1 MSLAKRPKPAQ
12 PSHHSDI
19 QVTHDCFYDPSGPRI
34 CIAAPAAMSLF
45 VLPFEQG
52 QRREQTT
59 TAAIDFA
66 RAVSKKVEGRMRT
79 ITRNGWRCQRL
90 FKVARNTSAAF
101 AIVIAASALITAG
114 AVQAQDFPGG
124 RPIEMTVMFGAGSA
138 ADVTARYL
146 AEGMAKTLG
155 VPVPVVNR
163 TGGGGA
169 IGYSHVQQQKPDGH
183 AIIWNSNSISTN
195 YHSGILSFDYKAFDA
210 VARVSVEIPVIAVR
224 SDSPWKSL
232 QEFLDYA
239 KANPGK
245 LRIGNSGTGS
255 HTHFAASALFLTG
268 GAKVI
273 NVPFGEGQAIV
284 NLLGSRIEGVVQLP
298 AALVS
303 HVKGGNVRILAA
315 LGSERDPVFP
325 DVPTAKELGF
335 PVALDMWRGIAVPDG
350 TPKPVIAKLQQA
362 IKDSVQSPGFAD
374 AGKTIGFT
382 PAYLPADDFG
392 SLIASDDAKLAQ
404 VMGELGLKKK

>member
-1 MSLAKRPKPAQ
+1 M
-12 PSHHSDI
+12 
-19 QVTHDCFYDPSGPRI
+19 
-34 CIAAPAAMSLF
+34 
-45 VLPFEQG
+45 
-52 QRREQTT
+52 
-59 TAAIDFA
+59 TA
-66 RAVSKKVEGRMRT
+66 
-79 ITRNGWRCQRL
+79 
-90 FKVARNTSAAF
+90 ARNTSAAF
-101 AIVIAASALITAG
+101 VVLMAAVG
-114 AVQAQDFPGG
+114 GVQAQDFPGG
-124 RPIEMTVMFGAGSA
+124 RPVEMTVMFGAGSA

-146 AEGMAKTLG
+146 AEGMAKSLG

-183 AIIWNSNSISTN
+183 SIIWNSNSISTN

-210 VARVSVEIPVIAVR
+210 VARVSVETPVIAVR
-224 SDSPWKSL
+224 ADSPWKSL
-232 QEFLDYA
+232 QEFVDYA
-239 KANPGK
+239 KVNPGK

-303 HVKGGNVRILAA
+303 HVKSGDVRVLAV

-325 DVPTAKELGF
+325 KVSTAKELGY
-335 PVALDMWRGIAVPDG
+335 PVALDMWRGIAVPEG
-350 TPKPVIAKLQQA
+350 TPKPVIAKLQEA
-362 IKDSVQSPGFAD
+362 IKGSVQSGTFAD

-382 PAYLPADDFG
+382 PAYLPAEDFG
-392 SLIASDDAKLAQ
+392 ALIASDDAKLAQ
-404 VMGELGLKKK
+404 VMAELGLKKK

>member
-1 MSLAKRPKPAQ
+1 
-12 PSHHSDI
+12 
-19 QVTHDCFYDPSGPRI
+19 
-34 CIAAPAAMSLF
+34 
-45 VLPFEQG
+45 
-52 QRREQTT
+52 
-59 TAAIDFA
+59 
-66 RAVSKKVEGRMRT
+66 MRT
-79 ITRNGWRCQRL
+79 ITQRGSASDSP
-90 FKVARNTSAAF
+90 FKAARNTGAAF
-101 AIVIAASALITAG
+101 AVLMTAAVTVAASG
-114 AVQAQDFPGG
+114 GGVQAQDFPGG

-146 AEGMAKTLG
+146 AEGMAKSLG

-169 IGYSHVQQQKPDGH
+169 IGYNHVQQQKADGH
-183 AIIWNSNSISTN
+183 SIIWNSNSISTN

-210 VARVSVEIPVIAVR
+210 VARVSVETPVIAVR
-224 SDSPWKSL
+224 GDSPWKSL
-232 QEFLDYA
+232 QEFIQYA

-303 HVKGGNVRILAA
+303 HIKSGDVRILAV
-315 LGSERDPVFP
+315 LGSERDPVLP
-325 DVPTAKELGF
+325 EVPTAKELGF
-335 PVALDMWRGIAVPDG
+335 PVALDMWRGIAVPEG

-362 IKDSVQSPGFAD
+362 IRDSVQSPAFAD

-382 PAYLPADDFG
+382 PAYLPAEDFG
-392 SLIASDDAKLAQ
+392 ALIASDDAKLAQ
-404 VMGELGLKKK
+404 VMAELGLKKK

>member
-19 QVTHDCFYDPSGPRI
+19 QVAHDCLYDPSTDLRRRPGRD
-34 CIAAPAAMSLF
+34 
-45 VLPFEQG
+45 VLIRPSIEQE

-59 TAAIDFA
+59 TAAIGFA
-66 RAVSKKVEGRMRT
+66 RAVSKKVEGRMCT
-79 ITRNGWRCQRL
+79 ITRNGWTCERL
-90 FKVARNTSAAF
+90 SKMARNTSAAF
-101 AIVIAASALITAG
+101 AALIAAAVVTAPG

-124 RPIEMTVMFGAGSA
+124 RPVEMTVMFGAGSA

-232 QEFLDYA
+232 QEFIDYA

-335 PVALDMWRGIAVPDG
+335 PVVLDMWRGIAVPEG

-362 IKDSVQSPGFAD
+362 IRDSVQSPGFAD

-382 PAYLPADDFG
+382 PAYLPAEDFG

>member
-1 MSLAKRPKPAQ
+1 
-12 PSHHSDI
+12 
-19 QVTHDCFYDPSGPRI
+19 
-34 CIAAPAAMSLF
+34 
-45 VLPFEQG
+45 
-52 QRREQTT
+52 
-59 TAAIDFA
+59 
-66 RAVSKKVEGRMRT
+66 MRT
-79 ITRNGWRCQRL
+79 IKLRSYTLHAYARHDLTKLTRL
-90 FKVARNTSAAF
+90 ARSN
-101 AIVIAASALITAG
+101 AASPRKNITTKSARSITGAALAVCLATAAAG
-114 AVQAQDFPGG
+114 VANAQQFPDG

-169 IGYSHVQQQKPDGH
+169 IGYSHVQQQRPDGH
-183 AIIWNSNSISTN
+183 SIIWNSNSISTN
-195 YHSGILSFDYKAFDA
+195 YHSGILSFDYKAFEA
-210 VARVSVEIPVIAVR
+210 VARVSVETPVIAVR
-224 SDSPWKSL
+224 SDAPWKTL
-232 QEFLDYA
+232 GEFMEFA

-245 LRIGNSGTGS
+245 VRIGNSGAGS

-303 HVKGGNVRILAA
+303 HVKGGNVRVLAV
-315 LGSERDPVFP
+315 LGAEHDPVFP
-325 DVPTAKELGF
+325 DVPTAKEQGF
-335 PVALDMWRGIAVPDG
+335 PVALDMWRGIAVPER
-350 TPKPVIAKLQQA
+350 TPKAVIAKLQEA
-362 IKDSVQSPGFAD
+362 IKSSVESQAFAD

-382 PAYLPADDFG
+382 PAYLPSEDFG
-392 SLIASDDAKLAQ
+392 ALIASDDAKLAQ

>member
-1 MSLAKRPKPAQ
+1 MPTVARAGSTRESLILSLAA
-12 PSHHSDI
+12 
-19 QVTHDCFYDPSGPRI
+19 
-34 CIAAPAAMSLF
+34 
-45 VLPFEQG
+45 
-52 QRREQTT
+52 RRM
-59 TAAIDFA
+59 
-66 RAVSKKVEGRMRT
+66 G
-79 ITRNGWRCQRL
+79 
-90 FKVARNTSAAF
+90 AAF
-101 AIVIAASALITAG
+101 AILMAAAG
-114 AVQAQDFPGG
+114 AAPAQDFPGG
-124 RPIEMTVMFGAGSA
+124 RPVKMTVMFGAGSA

-183 AIIWNSNSISTN
+183 SIIWNSNSISTN

-210 VARVSVEIPVIAVR
+210 VARVSVETPVIAVR
-224 SDSPWKSL
+224 ADSPWKSL
-232 QEFLDYA
+232 REFIEYA

-303 HVKGGNVRILAA
+303 HIKSGDVRILAV
-315 LGSERDPVFP
+315 LGSERDPVLP
-325 DVPTAKELGF
+325 EVPTAKELGF
-335 PVALDMWRGIAVPDG
+335 PVALDMWRGIAVPEG
-350 TPKPVIAKLQQA
+350 TPKPVIAKLAQA
-362 IKDSVQSPGFAD
+362 IKDSVQSPVFAD

-382 PAYLPADDFG
+382 PAYLPAEDFG
-392 SLIASDDAKLAQ
+392 ALIASDDAKLAQ
-404 VMGELGLKKK
+404 VMAELGLKKK